1 MMRVADVF
9 MFGCGLSLV
18 ASMARLTSTLHTW
31 PMRLVAAGIALAVAY
46 LLIQTLRS
54 IVGSRWRD
62 PASHE
67 H

>member
-1 MMRVADVF
+1 MMRVVDVLV
-9 MFGCGLSLV
+9 FGFGLSLV
-18 ASMARLTSTLHTW
+18 ASMARLTSTSRTW

-62 PASHE
+62 PASRE